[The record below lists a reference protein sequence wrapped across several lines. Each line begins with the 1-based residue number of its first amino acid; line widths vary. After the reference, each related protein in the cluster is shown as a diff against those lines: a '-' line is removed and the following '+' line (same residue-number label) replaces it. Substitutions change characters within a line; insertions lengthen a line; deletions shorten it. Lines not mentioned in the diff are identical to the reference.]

1 VGATL
6 HSVKKT
12 SIYLEP
18 ELDIELARVAH
29 ARGVAKAELIRGTLR
44 RVVEENPQPRITAIG
59 VDRDP
64 VPADLSPEDREIAE
78 ILQREHDT
86 L

>member
-1 VGATL
+1 M
-6 HSVKKT
+6 KKT

-18 ELDIELARVAH
+18 DLDMELARVA
-29 ARGVAKAELIRGTLR
+29 REGGITKAELIRGSLR
-44 RVVEENPQPRITAIG
+44 RVVEESPPPRITAIG

-64 VPADLSPEDREIAE
+64 NPVDLSAEDREIADA
-78 ILQREHDT
+78 LLAEHDA

>member
-1 VGATL
+1 M
-6 HSVKKT
+6 KKT

-18 ELDIELARVAH
+18 GLDIELTRVAH
-29 ARGVAKAELIRGTLR
+29 ARGVAKAELIRRTLR
-44 RVVEENPQPRITAIG
+44 RVVEESPQPRITAIG

-64 VPADLSPEDREIAE
+64 VPADLSREDREIAE
-78 ILQREHDT
+78 ILEREHDA

>member
-1 VGATL
+1 MT
-6 HSVKKT
+6 KT

-18 ELDIELARVAH
+18 ELDIGLARVARE
-29 ARGVAKAELIRGTLR
+29 RGLAKAELIRRSLR

-59 VDRDP
+59 II
-64 VPADLSPEDREIAE
+64 ADDDGPTDMSVNHDKYLAE
-78 ILQREHDT
+78 YLAAEHEA

>member
-1 VGATL
+1 M
-6 HSVKKT
+6 KKT

-18 ELDIELARVAH
+18 ELDIGLARVARE
-29 ARGVAKAELIRGTLR
+29 RGVAKAELIRRSLR

-59 VDRDP
+59 VGESDGPGDIS
-64 VPADLSPEDREIAE
+64 VNHDKYLAE
-78 ILQREHDT
+78 ILQAEHDA